1 MGFRSLWLILLDRRK
16 GQYINF
22 KMENQMG
29 FNFFMG
35 YWSTNAK
42 VVSRRWKHELK
53 EVLLFPSRNTILHF
67 T

>member
-1 MGFRSLWLILLDRRK
+1 
-16 GQYINF
+16 
-22 KMENQMG
+22 METQMG

-35 YWSTNAK
+35 YLSTNAK

-67 T
+67 TYKRCFGHDFRVDHVWT

>member
-1 MGFRSLWLILLDRRK
+1 METQMGFRSLWLILLDRRK

-42 VVSRRWKHELK
+42 VVSRRWKPD
-53 EVLLFPSRNTILHF
+53 FAF
-67 T
+67 YFFFFFFF